1 MQRIEQQQININ
13 AVKTWVFEMINKID
27 KSSARLTLLKKEK
40 RFKLLKSGIKGEQ
53 LNHIYINKGNT
64 MKTMATDEIIQVK
77 WTDFN
82 KQSIKTES

>member
-64 MKTMATDEIIQVK
+64 MKTMVTDEIIQVK

>member
-53 LNHIYINKGNT
+53 LNHIYINKVNT
-64 MKTMATDEIIQVK
+64 MKTMVTDEIIQVK